1 MDELPMKPYL
11 QSQLVLPLLDAVGE
25 AGGRASASDVYDAVA
40 GKIGLPAELR
50 TARSAIR
57 GQSFNAF
64 ERDVRWAQ
72 QRAKLQGLM
81 RPLGE
86 GDWTLTGRGEK
97 ALRTSVP
104 GLVVTIFTTDSGQ
117 ALYGSCEDAVGLL
130 DDGSVNLIFTSPPY
144 PLLHKKSYGNVDERT
159 YVDWFLRIAE
169 KWPRKLARDGSIAI
183 NLADVWRK
191 GEPSISLYQERLL
204 VRLEDEL
211 GLRLCQRFAWQNPA
225 KMPVPAEWVTV
236 RRVRV
241 KPSLEQVYWLS
252 PSDAPYADNRQVLA
266 PYSDRMAT
274 RIAGGG
280 EKAARRPGGYALRDG
295 SFSADNGGA
304 IPGNLI
310 TAPNTES
317 NSAYI
322 RGCKAAGLP
331 VHPARFPAALPEF
344 FIKLLTRAGDHVL
357 DPFGGSM
364 TTAAVA
370 EGLGRRWTSCDMVLD
385 YVMGAR
391 QRFPAAT

>member
-1 MDELPMKPYL
+1 MAKPYL
-11 QSQLVLPLLDAVGE
+11 QSQLVLPLLEAMGE
-25 AGGRASASDVYDAVA
+25 AGGRASASDVYDDVA
-40 GKIGLPAELR
+40 TRIGLDAGF
-50 TARSAIR
+50 RSAR
-57 GQSFNAF
+57 AAAGGQSFNAF

-81 RPLGE
+81 RPIGE
-86 GDWTLTGRGEK
+86 GDWIITGKGERS
-97 ALRTSVP
+97 LRTSRP
-104 GLVVTIFTTDSGQ
+104 GLVVTVFVTPSGQ
-117 ALYGSCEDAVGLL
+117 ALYGSCEDAIGMLE
-130 DDGSVNLIFTSPPY
+130 DGSVNLIFTSPPY
-144 PLLHKKSYGNVDERT
+144 PLLHKKTYGNVDERT

-169 KWPRKLARDGSIAI
+169 QWPRKLARDGSVAI

-191 GEPSISLYQERLL
+191 GEPTISLYQERLL

-211 GLRLCQRFAWQNPA
+211 GLKLCQRFAWQNPS

-252 PSDAPYADNRQVLA
+252 ASDQPYADNRQVLT
-266 PYSDRMAT
+266 PYSDRMAE

-280 EKAARRPGGYALRDG
+280 ERAAKRPGGYAMRDG

-322 RGCKAAGLP
+322 RQCKAAGLP

-344 FIKLLTRAGDHVL
+344 FVKLLTRTGDHVL
-357 DPFGGSM
+357 DPFAGSL

-370 EGLGRRWTSCDMVLD
+370 ERLGRRWTACDTAYD
-385 YVMGAR
+385 YLAGAMARFDGAR
-391 QRFPAAT
+391 TA